1 MTRPRSFSILV
12 VEDDPLLLMDAVDMF
27 EDEGFVVHP
36 ARNADQAI
44 RHLEAHQ
51 DIRILFTDI
60 DMPGS
65 MDGLCL
71 AYAVR
76 DRWPPV
82 RIMVTSGLKGVDRN
96 EMPLDSLFFAKPYPS
111 KDVVRA
117 VSRVASELLE

>member
-51 DIRILFTDI
+51 DI